1 GKTGV
6 DYRALTR
13 DVPHLAHFVDE
24 MIDTATRA
32 YDTLDLTLALQVI
45 ERNEVLEQEFK
56 AALRRISTYI
66 LEDSRNVGCAA
77 DLVLVGLR
85 ALERIGGHA
94 RNISRHVVFLVKG
107 RDVRHKGREA
117 IATELFTG

>member
-1 GKTGV
+1 M
-6 DYRALTR
+6 
-13 DVPHLAHFVDE
+13 PHLAHFVDE